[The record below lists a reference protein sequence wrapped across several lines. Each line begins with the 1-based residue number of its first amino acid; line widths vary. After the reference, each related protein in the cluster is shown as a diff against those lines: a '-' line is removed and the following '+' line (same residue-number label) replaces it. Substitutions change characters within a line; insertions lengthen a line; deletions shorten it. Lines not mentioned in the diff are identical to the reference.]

1 MRDMR
6 KKIRKNN
13 NTLPLY
19 LMLIPATVVL
29 IVFAYIPLVGIK
41 IAFEDFIPA
50 KGLFG
55 KQEFIGFENFKYALM
70 LPSFWN
76 IVGNTVFIAGAKL
89 ILGLVFAVGMSL
101 LLNEL
106 PLNRYRKTIQSIIYL
121 PHFISWVVL
130 AGIFNSMLS
139 PTNGV
144 VNRILESMGLE
155 SVYFLGD
162 KKIFPW
168 AMIFTDC
175 WKELGFSTIVYL
187 AAMAGIDPQQYDA
200 AKLDGASRWMVMRHI
215 TLPGISHI
223 IVLMAL
229 LSVGNIFNAGFDQI
243 YNMYSPQVY
252 ETGDVLDT
260 LIYRLGLIES
270 QYGVSAAVGLMKS
283 AITGLLIGLFY
294 FIAYKAVDYRIF

>member
-1 MRDMR
+1 MQKR
-6 KKIRKNN
+6 KSN
-13 NTLPLY
+13 LPLY

-55 KQEFIGFENFKYALM
+55 NQDFIGWENFAYAFS
-70 LPSFWN
+70 LPSFSH
-76 IVGNTVFIAGAKL
+76 IVLNTVFIAGAKL
-89 ILGLVFAVGMSL
+89 VLGLVFAVGTAL

-106 PLNRYRKTIQSIIYL
+106 PLNRYRKTVQTIIYL

-130 AGIFNSMLS
+130 AGIFNTMLS

-144 VNRILESMGLE
+144 VNRVLESFGLDP
-155 SVYFLGD
+155 VYFLGN
-162 KKIFPW
+162 KATFPW
-168 AMIFTDC
+168 VMIFTDC

-187 AAMAGIDPQQYDA
+187 AAMASIDPQQYEA
-200 AKLDGASRWMVMRHI
+200 ARLDGASRLKMMWHI
-215 TLPGISHI
+215 TLPGIAGI
-223 IVLMAL
+223 VVLMAL

-260 LIYRLGLIES
+260 LIYRLGLMET

-283 AITGLLIGLFY
+283 AITALLLGTFY
-294 FIAYKAVDYRIF
+294 FIAYKTVDYRIF

>member
-144 VNRILESMGLE
+144 VNRILERWGLT
-155 SVYFLGD
+155 
-162 KKIFPW
+162 
-168 AMIFTDC
+168 A
-175 WKELGFSTIVYL
+175 STFWVTRKY
-187 AAMAGIDPQQYDA
+187 
-200 AKLDGASRWMVMRHI
+200 SRGR
-215 TLPGISHI
+215 
-223 IVLMAL
+223 
-229 LSVGNIFNAGFDQI
+229 
-243 YNMYSPQVY
+243 
-252 ETGDVLDT
+252 
-260 LIYRLGLIES
+260 
-270 QYGVSAAVGLMKS
+270 
-283 AITGLLIGLFY
+283 
-294 FIAYKAVDYRIF
+294 